1 MKTERDLGL
10 WILPQPPATKEYV
23 SIPKPMFGKTIPF
36 GYKVSEED
44 NHVLDPIPHE
54 LEALAKAKEFL
65 KRYSSRQV
73 AAWLTKQTGRSISHA
88 GLLKRVRY
96 ELPHHRKALYYRGL
110 ARRYAEAIKRAAT
123 YEERYNEALKLG
135 KHNQKEFVPSDYYVY
150 IDIADGRHP
159 LTAVD

>member
-1 MKTERDLGL
+1 M

-44 NHVLDPIPHE
+44 GNVLDPIPEE

-73 AAWLTKQTGRSISHA
+73 AAWLSKQTGRSISHA

-110 ARRYAEAIKRAAT
+110 ARRYAEAIKRAIT

-135 KHNQKEFVPSDYYVY
+135 KHTQKEFIPSDYYVF
-150 IDIADGRHP
+150 IDIADGRRP

>member
-1 MKTERDLGL
+1 M

-36 GYKVSEED
+36 GYKVNEED
-44 NHVLDPIPHE
+44 GNVLDPIPHE

-73 AAWLTKQTGRSISHA
+73 AAWLSKQTGRSISHA

-110 ARRYAEAIKRAAT
+110 ARRYAEAIKRAST